1 MNGISS
7 ITQTSEDIS
16 DKELAKQWRKIPLKK
31 AQAFVKRLQ
40 TRIAKA
46 VKEGKVRL
54 GGCFRMQNL
63 MKSVIKECHT
73 AP

>member
-46 VKEGKVRL
+46 VNEEKYRL
-54 GGCFRMQNL
+54 VDSNFLILR
-63 MKSVIKECHT
+63 
-73 AP
+73 P

>member
-31 AQAFVKRLQ
+31 DQAFVKRLQ

-46 VKEGKVRL
+46 VKEDKVRQE
-54 GGCFRMQNL
+54 GMFR
-63 MKSVIKECHT
+63 I
-73 AP
+73 A